1 MKKRSLFYLFIIL
14 LSIFCYKKFSIEGL
28 QDSRRIDGIVEPV
41 YTQDCFPR
49 TLQRQGVSKR
59 CFEHANLG
67 QNIFCTKSELTMIKD
82 YYNKGQEKDPLNNC
96 SEQFC
101 AD

>member
-1 MKKRSLFYLFIIL
+1 MKKFVILFIVFVAAIISYKS
-14 LSIFCYKKFSIEGL
+14 LSIRGL
-28 QDSRRIDGIVEPV
+28 EDVRTIDGVVEPV

-49 TLQRQGVSKR
+49 TLQQSGVTKK

-67 QNIFCTKSELTMIKD
+67 QNIFCSDSEVKLIKE
-82 YYNKGQEKDPLNNC
+82 YYKNGQDKDPLNDG
-96 SEQFC
+96 SGQFC